1 MHNMQLRAIILAFA
15 AAFAPGAATAQEFPS
30 RPVRIVVPFPPAGV
44 ADILGRVLAPPLNRA
59 LGQSVIVENRPGA
72 NTVIGAELVAR
83 APADGHTLLIMA
95 PSFTINA
102 AARSKLSYDS
112 LKDFSGVTRIASTA
126 MVISVHPS
134 LPARTLKDLV
144 ALARARPG
152 ELTFATASILGGQ
165 RLAAE
170 QFADAAKIRLTNVPY
185 NGGGPATTAA
195 VGGHTTMLVV
205 NVAEVAAQIEAGKLR
220 ALAVTTLARSDVLKN
235 VPTVAES
242 GFPGFEATN
251 WFGAVARAAT
261 PKNAI
266 DRLNAEIGRALQLQ
280 EVKDALGRQ
289 GLVPAATTPAEFD
302 AIIRREVEVNGRI
315 IARLNLRV
323 E

>member
-1 MHNMQLRAIILAFA
+1 MIKLRLRAVMLALT
-15 AAFAPGAATAQEFPS
+15 AAFAPGAATAQDFPA
-30 RPVRIVVPFPPAGV
+30 RPVRIIVPFPPAGV

-59 LGQSVIVENRPGA
+59 LGQNVIVENRPGA

-102 AARSKLSYDS
+102 AARSKLPYDT
-112 LKDFSGVTRIASTA
+112 LKDFTGVTRIASTA
-126 MVISVHPS
+126 LVISAHPS

-144 ALARARPG
+144 ALARIRPG

-170 QFADAAKIRLTNVPY
+170 QFADAAKIKLTNVPY
-185 NGGGPATTAA
+185 NGGAPATMAA
-195 VGGHTTMLVV
+195 VGGHTTLVV
-205 NVAEVAAQIEAGKLR
+205 ANVAEVAPQIEAGKLR
-220 ALAVTTLARSDVLKN
+220 ALAVTTLARSEVLKN

-242 GFPGFEATN
+242 GYPGFDAAN
-251 WFGAVARAAT
+251 WFGAVARAGT

-266 DRLNAEIGRALQLQ
+266 DRLNAEIGRALQLP
-280 EVKDALGRQ
+280 EVKDTLGRQ
-289 GLVPAATTPAEFD
+289 GLFPAGTTPAEFD
-302 AIIRREVEVNGRI
+302 AILRREVEVNGRI
-315 IARLNLRV
+315 IKRFNLRV

>member
-1 MHNMQLRAIILAFA
+1 MHNRQLRAVVLACA
-15 AAFAPGAATAQEFPS
+15 AALVTGAAAAQEFPA
-30 RPVRIVVPFPPAGV
+30 RAVRIVVPFPPAGV

-59 LGQSVIVENRPGA
+59 LGQGVIVENRPGA

-102 AARSKLSYDS
+102 AARSKLPYDT
-112 LKDFSGVTRIASTA
+112 LKDFAGVTRIASTA

-134 LPARTLKDLV
+134 LPARTLKDLI

-205 NVAEVAAQIEAGKLR
+205 NVAEVAAQIEAGRLR
-220 ALAVTTLARSDVLKN
+220 ALAVTTLARSEVLKN

-251 WFGAVARAAT
+251 WFGAVARSAT
-261 PKNAI
+261 PRSAI
-266 DRLNAEIGRALQLQ
+266 ERLNTEIGRALQLQ
-280 EVKDALGRQ
+280 EVRETLGRQ
-289 GLVPAATTPAEFD
+289 GLTPAATTPAEFD

-315 IARLNLRV
+315 IRRLGLKV